1 MRAPH
6 LLYIRCGARF
16 VCEIGA
22 KMVLVLFFSVMSIF
36 LFDARSFDFVFLF
49 IFAKASNLS
58 PLTTKVGAYSQPSC
72 CFSKRVSD
80 FVSYKHVCLEVQV

>member
-36 LFDARSFDFVFLF
+36 LFDTRSFDFVFC
-49 IFAKASNLS
+49 LS
-58 PLTTKVGAYSQPSC
+58 LQRQAIY
-72 CFSKRVSD
+72 R
-80 FVSYKHVCLEVQV
+80 L